1 MTYLLSFCRYKIL
14 YIRFSHTIHITGD
27 NKRKRPAR
35 DLTWT
40 TVIPPN
46 RRRGPEDIMSK
57 PQKMSVEAEA
67 ATTEGDLWSLFFTSE
82 MLRKI
87 VEATNDKIEHEFLSK
102 DYSDER
108 MKKSP
113 YIATTDEVFGTNFVI
128 SP

>member
-1 MTYLLSFCRYKIL
+1 
-14 YIRFSHTIHITGD
+14 
-27 NKRKRPAR
+27 
-35 DLTWT
+35 
-40 TVIPPN
+40 
-46 RRRGPEDIMSK
+46 MSK